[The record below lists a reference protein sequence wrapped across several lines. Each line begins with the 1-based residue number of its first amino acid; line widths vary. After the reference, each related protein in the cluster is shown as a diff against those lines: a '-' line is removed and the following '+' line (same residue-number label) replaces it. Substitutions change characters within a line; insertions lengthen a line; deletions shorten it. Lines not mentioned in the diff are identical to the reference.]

1 MTPRIEVIYK
11 IHDAWRASLEQEL
24 KTARATLQGNAGPRG
39 RRHCRVERAPRRR
52 SPA

>member
-24 KTARATLQGNAGPRG
+24 KTARATARSSPSASIR
-39 RRHCRVERAPRRR
+39 CAWTSERVRDGC
-52 SPA
+52 